1 MFIYKF
7 HVWMEGLLVPESQDQ
22 LCPWLSPN
30 STLPREVDAKKK
42 ADPGLIGRRPAK
54 AAARAGVPEQ
64 KECAGDAVH
73 TQH

>member
-1 MFIYKF
+1 MCGWK
-7 HVWMEGLLVPESQDQ
+7 VC

-30 STLPREVDAKKK
+30 SLLPREVDAKKK
-42 ADPGLIGRRPAK
+42 ADPGVIGGRFAK
-54 AAARAGVPEQ
+54 AAARAGVPKQ